1 MADELSIDPQRRSRR
16 EVQAALRGE
25 FPPLGAVLFGCTGN
39 FCRSAYAEHA
49 LRSRLERSAPGRV
62 EVASMGTQPN
72 QALHVPQELVELG
85 RERGVEG

>member
-1 MADELSIDPQRRSRR
+1 M
-16 EVQAALRGE
+16 RGE